1 MRGEY
6 VAVAGA
12 TLVYLVIDIYPSVKS
27 FPAIVRTFSFWLLW
41 IIFSLLNVIAWA
53 ALQLA
58 AKDRIYAVLHDE
70 AISSV
75 VIVILSTLCTLT
87 ILQSLS
93 IKIADYKFID
103 VSLLLES
110 FRRTVLSD
118 IGDRLAQNTRRSQQ
132 RCADRLVRKY
142 QNNLQGL
149 RDAYAST
156 MSFGER
162 ALGDI
167 GQELTNLEQQAEA
180 NHLSIEPEL
189 ALRIAK
195 TDVQHA
201 KELLR
206 AP

>member
-6 VAVAGA
+6 FAVAGA

-27 FPAIVRTFSFWLLW
+27 FTAIVQTFSFWLLW

-53 ALQLA
+53 ALWLA
-58 AKDRIYAVLHDE
+58 AEGRVYSMLNDHPLT
-70 AISSV
+70 SL

-93 IKIADYKFID
+93 VKIADYKFID
-103 VSLLLES
+103 VGLLIES
-110 FRRTVLSD
+110 FRKTVLSD
-118 IGDRLAQNTRRSQQ
+118 IGDRLVQSTRRTQQ
-132 RCADRLVRKY
+132 RCADRLFIKY

-149 RDAYAST
+149 RDAYANT
-156 MSFGER
+156 MSFGGRTLPE
-162 ALGDI
+162 I
-167 GQELTNLEQQAEA
+167 GQELANLEQQAAA
-180 NHLSIEPEL
+180 NNLSVEPEL

-195 TDVQHA
+195 ADIQRA

-206 AP
+206 G

>member
-6 VAVAGA
+6 FAVAGA

-27 FPAIVRTFSFWLLW
+27 FGAIVRTFSFWLLW
-41 IIFSLLNVIAWA
+41 IIFSLLNVIAWS

-58 AKDRIYAVLHDE
+58 AKDRIYGVLHDQ
-70 AISSV
+70 AITSV

-132 RCADRLVRKY
+132 RYADRLLRKY

-149 RDAYAST
+149 RTPMRAQCLLVDARWLISGR
-156 MSFGER
+156 S
-162 ALGDI
+162 
-167 GQELTNLEQQAEA
+167 
-180 NHLSIEPEL
+180 
-189 ALRIAK
+189 
-195 TDVQHA
+195 
-201 KELLR
+201 
-206 AP
+206 